1 MKKVWTS
8 ALCGALLLLLA
19 GCREIPPIVSPIMDQ
34 GECPAA
40 AASVVASQQRNV
52 LIEEFTGVRCVNC
65 PAGAQAIEALLNQ
78 HGDRLVAI
86 SIHAGFFSPPYPES
100 LYDFRTPAG
109 NQILSLLG
117 EPLGYPTAAVN
128 RKKFPGQFGVNSGQA
143 SWPGHIQAEKEVPP
157 KVKLAINRNFNAAT
171 RELTVDVTVFIEE
184 TLTNSD
190 VRLSVMLVE
199 DNVSDYQLTPAGKEA
214 DYIHKHILRTALT
227 NADGNTLQENL
238 EAGNRFCK
246 RYVTTV
252 PPEWKAA
259 DCKIAAF
266 VSLGGTTK
274 DVLQVVQVKMVP

>member
-1 MKKVWTS
+1 MKKIWTS
-8 ALCGALLLLLA
+8 ALCCALLLSLA

-40 AASVVASQQRNV
+40 AASVVANQQRNV

-78 HGDRLVAI
+78 HGDRLVAV

-117 EPLGYPTAAVN
+117 EPLGYPTASVN
-128 RKKFPGQFGVNSGQA
+128 RKKFPGQFGINSGQ
-143 SWPGHIQAEKEVPP
+143 STWPGNVQQEKEVPP

-190 VRLSVMLVE
+190 VRLSVMLTE
-199 DNVSDYQLTPAGKEA
+199 DNVTDYQLTPAGKEA
-214 DYIHKHILRTALT
+214 DYLHKHILRTVLT

-246 RYVTTV
+246 RYITTV
-252 PPEWKAA
+252 PAEWKAA
-259 DCKIAAF
+259 DSKIVAF